1 MAYSSSEMLRKVRNI
16 SSFPYKAQPISSHNN
31 AVAGVGAASAKRVEG
46 EANSA
51 AERDNKPPG
60 AEVGNRGAADRNIH
74 DGEVDANS
82 HNLRHNHGQLRQNCK
97 PSQIGWQKTI
107 G

>member
-1 MAYSSSEMLRKVRNI
+1 M
-16 SSFPYKAQPISSHNN
+16 
-31 AVAGVGAASAKRVEG
+31 AGVEVASAKPVAG

-60 AEVGNRGAADRNIH
+60 AEVGNRGAADHNIH

-82 HNLRHNHGQLRQNCK
+82 HNLRHNHGQLRQSCK